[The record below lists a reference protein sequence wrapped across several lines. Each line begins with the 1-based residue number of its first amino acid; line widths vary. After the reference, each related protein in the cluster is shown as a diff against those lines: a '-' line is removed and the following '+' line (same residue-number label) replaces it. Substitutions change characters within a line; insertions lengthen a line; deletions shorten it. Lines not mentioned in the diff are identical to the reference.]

1 MTRIASCYSTMPI
14 TAKDV
19 KRLRD
24 MTGAGMMDSKRALQ
38 ETGGDFEQAIDLLRK
53 KGQKVAAKRADR
65 EANQGLVIAQVSED
79 GKRGILVEVNCETDF
94 VARNDEFSSFAHS
107 VGEAILS
114 EFPADMDALFALP
127 VRAGRSVREVLTELT
142 GTIGEKL
149 SIRRFAAL
157 DSQSGRIVPYSHPG
171 ARLGVLVE
179 IAGDQGLE
187 TTGRD
192 IAMQVAALDPI
203 AVVRDEIPE
212 RVRVKELEIAR
223 EAARLEGKPE
233 RIIDRI
239 AQGKLE
245 RYYKDHVLVEQPFV
259 KDASVRVR
267 EVLARAGAQVLNFVR
282 YALGG

>member
-1 MTRIASCYSTMPI
+1 MTRITCGYNTMPI

-65 EANQGLVIAQVSED
+65 EANQGLVIAQVTED
-79 GKRGILVEVNCETDF
+79 GKRGIIVEVNCETDF

-114 EFPADMDALFALP
+114 EVPVDMDALFALP
-127 VRAGRSVREVLTELT
+127 IRSGRTVREVLTELT

-149 SIRRFAAL
+149 SIRRFAVL
-157 DSQSGRIVPYSHPG
+157 DSRRGRIVPYLHPG
-171 ARLGVLVE
+171 ARLGVLVD
-179 IAGDQGLE
+179 IVGDRGLE

-192 IAMQVAALDPI
+192 IAMQVAALDPV

-212 RVRVKELEIAR
+212 HVRVKEIEIAR

-245 RYYKDHVLVEQPFV
+245 RYFKDHVLVEQPFV

-267 EVLARAGAQVLNFVR
+267 DVLASAGAQVLNFVR